1 LGLIKN
7 LSMSEGWHLSGEPSE
22 GFWNWLGFR
31 PSKTGV
37 RFNEETAKRF
47 TAVFA
52 CIRVLSETLA
62 SMPII
67 LYRDR
72 ERGNKASGKDRAVDH
87 PLYDILHDAPNK
99 EMPAFM
105 LKETLMN
112 HICSSG
118 NGYAQIQRNRRGSV
132 ISLNLLPWT
141 LTDVQRNQTTW
152 ELEYWTNDRGKA
164 IKLNPDEVFHI
175 PGLGF
180 DGIKGY
186 SPIRMAME
194 AIGLG
199 LAAEEFGAAF
209 FSGGA
214 NAGGVV
220 EYDGKMSEP
229 AKETFRKSFMEKYGG
244 LGKSNSVIFLE
255 NGSKYTKVAIPN
267 NEAQF
272 LETRRFQKE
281 EVASI
286 YRVPLHLIQD
296 LTRSTN
302 NNIEHQ
308 SLEFVMYTMLPW
320 FTRWEQFSN
329 FKLLTR
335 EERAQGYFAE
345 FLINALLR
353 GDTDARAKML
363 HLMRQDGVISADQ
376 WRELENMNPQEGGQ
390 GRHYLINGNMIS
402 VDTAAKQPPRQ
413 SQGQQPQ
420 NQQGGG
426 QTP

>member
-1 LGLIKN
+1 MGLIKN
-7 LSMSEGWHLSGEPSE
+7 MSEGFHLSGDPP
-22 GFWNWLGFR
+22 GMWTNWIGG

-37 RFNEETAKRF
+37 NVNEQTAMKF

-52 CIRVLSETLA
+52 CVRVLSETLA

-72 ERGNKASGKDRAVDH
+72 KIGDKSSGKDRAVDH
-87 PLYDILHDAPNK
+87 PLYDLLKTAPND
-99 EMPAFM
+99 EMPSM
-105 LKETLMN
+105 ILKETMMG

-118 NGYAQIQRNRRGSV
+118 NCYAQIRRNRRGEV
-132 ISLNLLPWT
+132 LDLNILPWT
-141 LTDVQRNQTTW
+141 STEPVRNFESQKI
-152 ELEYWTNDRGKA
+152 EYQTNDRGKPITLPA
-164 IKLNPDEVFHI
+164 DEVFHI

-194 AIGLG
+194 AVGLG
-199 LAAEEFGAAF
+199 LAAEEFGARF
-209 FSGGA
+209 FSNGA

-220 EYDGKMSEP
+220 EYEGKMGEG
-229 AKETFRKSFMEKYGG
+229 AKEQFRKSFMEKYGG
-244 LGKSNSVIFLE
+244 LGKSNSVLFLE

-281 EVASI
+281 EIASI

-296 LTRSTN
+296 LQKSTN

-308 SLEFVMYTMLPW
+308 SLEFLMYTMLPW
-320 FTRWEQFSN
+320 FTRWEQYIN
-329 FKLLTR
+329 FKLLRR
-335 EERAQGYFAE
+335 EERQQGYFAE

-353 GDTDARAKML
+353 GDTQARAEML
-363 HLMRQDGVISADQ
+363 HKMRQDGVINADE

-390 GRHYLINGNMIS
+390 GKYYLVNGNMRS
-402 VDTAAKQPPRQ
+402 VETVANEPPKQTQTVKPPE
-413 SQGQQPQ
+413 GA
-420 NQQGGG
+420 
-426 QTP
+426 

>member
-1 LGLIKN
+1 MTEGFN
-7 LSMSEGWHLSGEPSE
+7 LSGAPPGWFQNWVGGGPS
-22 GFWNWLGFR
+22 R
-31 PSKTGV
+31 TGV
-37 RFNEETAKRF
+37 YVNEETAKKF
-47 TAVFA
+47 SAVFA

-67 LYRDR
+67 VYRDR
-72 ERGNKASGKDRAVDH
+72 KVGDKSSGKDRAVDH
-87 PLYDILHDAPNK
+87 PLYDILHNAPNK

-118 NGYAQIQRNRRGSV
+118 NCYTQIQRNRRGNV
-132 ISLNLLPWT
+132 LSLNILPWNV
-141 LTDVQRNQTTW
+141 TDVRRNIETW
-152 ELEYWTNDRGKA
+152 ELEYWTNDRGKS

-180 DGIKGY
+180 DGIRGY
-186 SPIRMAME
+186 SPIKMAME

-199 LAAEEFGAAF
+199 LAAEEFGANF
-209 FSGGA
+209 FSNGA

-220 EYDGKMSEP
+220 EYEGKMSDP
-229 AKETFRKSFMEKYGG
+229 AKEQFRKSFMEKYGG
-244 LGKSNSVIFLE
+244 LGKSNSVLFLE

-281 EVASI
+281 EIASI

-296 LTRSTN
+296 LERSTN

-320 FTRWEQFSN
+320 FTRWEQFIN
-329 FKLLTR
+329 FKLLSK
-335 EERAQGYFAE
+335 EERQQGYFAG
-345 FLINALLR
+345 FLMNALLR
-353 GDTDARAKML
+353 GDTAARAQML
-363 HLMRQDGVISADQ
+363 HLMRQDGVINADQ
-376 WRELENMNPQEGGQ
+376 WRELENMNPQENGQ
-390 GRHYLINGNMIS
+390 GKHYLINGNMIS

-413 SQGQQPQ
+413 SQQAPKPPEG
-420 NQQGGG
+420 
-426 QTP
+426 T

>member
-1 LGLIKN
+1 MGLIKN
-7 LSMSEGWHLSGEPSE
+7 MAE
-22 GFWNWLGFR
+22 GFGLSQEPPGWFYQWLGSG
-31 PSKTGV
+31 PSKSGV
-37 RFNEETAKRF
+37 SVNEETAKKF

-72 ERGNKASGKDRAVDH
+72 KIGDKASGKDRAVDH
-87 PLYDILHDAPNK
+87 PLYDLLHNAPNK
-99 EMPAFM
+99 EMPSFM

-118 NGYAQIQRNRRGSV
+118 NGYAQIQRSRRGEV
-132 ISLNLLPWT
+132 ISLNILPWT
-141 LTDVQRNQTTW
+141 MTDVRRNVTSY
-152 ELEYWTNDRGKA
+152 ELEYITNDRGKTV
-164 IKLNPDEVFHI
+164 ILNPADVFHI

-186 SPIRMAME
+186 SPVRMAME

-199 LAAEEFGAAF
+199 LAAEEFGATF
-209 FSGGA
+209 FSNGA

-220 EYDGKMSEP
+220 EYEGKMQDG
-229 AKETFRKSFMEKYGG
+229 AKEQFRKSFMEKYGG
-244 LGKSNSVIFLE
+244 LGKSNSVLFLE

-281 EVASI
+281 EIASI

-296 LTRSTN
+296 LERSTN

-320 FTRWEQFSN
+320 FVRWEQFMN

-335 EERAQGYFAE
+335 EDRTKGYFTE
-345 FLINALLR
+345 FLMNTLLR
-353 GDTDARAKML
+353 GDTQARAQML
-363 HLMRQDGVISADQ
+363 HLMRQDGVINADQ
-376 WRELENMNPQEGGQ
+376 WREVENMNPQEDGQ
-390 GRHYLINGNMIS
+390 GKYYLINGNMIS

-413 SQGQQPQ
+413 SSQG
-420 NQQGGG
+420 NGGG
-426 QTP
+426 NK

>member
-1 LGLIKN
+1 MGLIKN
-7 LSMSEGWHLSGEPSE
+7 MSDGFHLSGDPP
-22 GFWNWLGFR
+22 GWFTNWIGGG

-37 RFNEETAKRF
+37 TVNEQTAMKF
-47 TAVFA
+47 TAVFS

-72 ERGNKASGKDRAVDH
+72 KVGDKTSGKDRAVDH
-87 PLYDILHDAPNK
+87 PLYDILKTAPNK
-99 EMPAFM
+99 EMPSM
-105 LKETLMN
+105 ILKETMMG

-118 NGYAQIQRNRRGSV
+118 NCYAQIQRNRRGEV
-132 ISLNLLPWT
+132 LSLNILPWT
-141 LTDVQRNQTTW
+141 TTW
-152 ELEYWTNDRGKA
+152 PERNRDTWEIEYKTNDRGKPVT
-164 IKLNPDEVFHI
+164 LPSDQVFHI

-186 SPIRMAME
+186 SPIKMAME

-199 LAAEEFGAAF
+199 LAAEEFGATF
-209 FSGGA
+209 FSNGA

-220 EYDGKMSEP
+220 EYESRMDDK
-229 AKETFRKSFMEKYGG
+229 AKEQFRKSFMEKYGG
-244 LGKSNSVIFLE
+244 LGKSSSVLFLE

-281 EVASI
+281 EIASI

-296 LTRSTN
+296 LQKSTN

-320 FTRWEQFSN
+320 FTRWEQFIN
-329 FKLLTR
+329 FKLLTKEDR
-335 EERAQGYFAE
+335 QKGYFAE

-353 GDTDARAKML
+353 GDTQARAEML
-363 HLMRQDGVISADQ
+363 HKMRQDGVINADE
-376 WRELENMNPQEGGQ
+376 WRELENMNPQEAGQ
-390 GRHYLINGNMIS
+390 GKYYLINGNMIS

-413 SQGQQPQ
+413 S
-420 NQQGGG
+420 G
-426 QTP
+426 QTPKPPEGA